1 MGQEKKT
8 NNNFAKGDKKL
19 EEKTLRA
26 VQAATEAITEEMNKV
41 IIGKNDVIKKVLM
54 SVLAGGHILLDDVPG
69 VGKTSIAVA
78 LGRTLGM
85 KYNRIQFTPDVLPS
99 DIVGFSIF
107 NRDSEH
113 LVYVPG
119 VINDTNL
126 LLADEIN
133 RTSSRT
139 QAALLEAM
147 EEKQVTVDGNTYAL
161 PDPFIVIATQ
171 NQVGTAGTQVLPHA
185 QMDRFLTRLSIGYP
199 DKMSEKAIILGR
211 QVEDPFAAVGQI
223 AGKDV
228 VKSMQEITLKVTMK
242 DEIVSYIADLVEASR
257 NNNMIELGISPRG
270 AIAVS
275 HMAKACALMNGRDYV
290 TEEDVREIFVDVC
303 AHRILL
309 TQKARAANISAKDI
323 LEQMMEGT
331 KAPYS
336 VEQ

>member
-1 MGQEKKT
+1 M
-8 NNNFAKGDKKL
+8 

-26 VQAATEAITEEMNKV
+26 ISAATQAITEEMNKV
-41 IIGKNDVIKKVLM
+41 IIGKDDVIKKVLM
-54 SVLAGGHILLDDVPG
+54 SVIANGHILLDDVPG

-107 NRDSEH
+107 NRDSEN

-119 VINDTNL
+119 IINDTNL

-139 QAALLEAM
+139 QSALLEAM
-147 EEKQVTVDGNTYAL
+147 EEKQVTVDGKSYKL

-185 QMDRFLTRLSIGYP
+185 QMDRFLTRISIGYP

-211 QVEDPFAAVGQI
+211 QVEDPYAAVHQV
-223 AGKDV
+223 ASKEV
-228 VKSMQEITLKVTMK
+228 VKSMQEIALQVTMK
-242 DEIVSYIADLVEASR
+242 DEIVAYIADLVEASR
-257 NNNMIELGISPRG
+257 NNSMIELGISPRG

-275 HMAKACALMNGRDYV
+275 HMAKASALMNGRDYV
-290 TEEDVREIFVDVC
+290 TEEDVRDVFKDVC
-303 AHRILL
+303 AHRVLL
-309 TQKARAANISAKDI
+309 TQKARAAGVSAADVI
-323 LEQMMEGT
+323 EQIMGGT
-331 KAPYS
+331 KTPYS
-336 VEQ
+336 V

>member
-1 MGQEKKT
+1 M
-8 NNNFAKGDKKL
+8 

-26 VQAATEAITEEMNKV
+26 INAATEAITEEMHKV
-41 IIGKNDVIKKVLM
+41 IIGKDDVIKKVLM

-78 LGRTLGM
+78 LGKTLGM
-85 KYNRIQFTPDVLPS
+85 NYNRIQFTPDVLPS

-107 NRDSEH
+107 NRDSEN

-119 VINDTNL
+119 IINDTNL

-139 QAALLEAM
+139 QAALFEAM
-147 EEKQVTVDGNTYAL
+147 EEKQVTVDGNTYQL

-199 DKMSEKAIILGR
+199 DKMSEKAIIHGR
-211 QVEDPFAAVGQI
+211 QVEDPFAAVGKI
-223 AGKDV
+223 ASKDV

-242 DEIVSYIADLVEASR
+242 DEIVTYITDLVEASR

-290 TEEDVREIFVDVC
+290 TEEDVREIFIDVC

-309 TQKARAANISAKDI
+309 TQKARAGNVSAKDV
-323 LEQMMEGT
+323 LEQIMESAR
-331 KAPYS
+331 APYS